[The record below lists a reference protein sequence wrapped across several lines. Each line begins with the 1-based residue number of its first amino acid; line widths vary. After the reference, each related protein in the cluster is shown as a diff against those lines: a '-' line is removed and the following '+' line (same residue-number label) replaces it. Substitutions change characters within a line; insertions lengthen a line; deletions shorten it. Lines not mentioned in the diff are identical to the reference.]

1 MLSPVPRLVRLWLPW
16 PGPHCREVCP
26 GGNLAIIL
34 AIRPDVLKVC
44 FDPAVPSGTD
54 PKETVKDVCSDLI
67 ISVFT
72 KTLLRVA
79 EKQRELGCLT
89 PRLRIHHSGLLG
101 QSLKIML

>member
-1 MLSPVPRLVRLWLPW
+1 M
-16 PGPHCREVCP
+16 
-26 GGNLAIIL
+26 AIIL
-34 AIRPDVLKVC
+34 AIRPDILKVC

-54 PKETVKDVCSDLI
+54 PKETVKDARSDLI

-79 EKQRELGCLT
+79 EKQKPLGCLT

-101 QSLKIML
+101 QSLKKDVVEYNI